1 MTTPTPNG
9 AAAPAAVATPE
20 AAPELAFAVESSA
33 ADMYASVP
41 TLLLR
46 LRIERLDGGPVR
58 SIGLNAQ
65 IRIAAT
71 RRAYD
76 ERSRERLVELFGG
89 GAQWARG
96 LRSLHWTNVT
106 VQVPPFTASTVVDVP
121 VICTYDF
128 EVTTAKYFHAL
139 EDGEVPLE
147 LLFSGTLFYA
157 GEGGALRIAHIP
169 WEKEAEHR
177 MPIAVWKEMMD
188 RYFPGSAWLR
198 LPRDSFDRLYAYRAR
213 NAHLTWESALEALLS
228 SAEEGSPRTE
238 EGPSS
243 AAGGHDA

>member
-1 MTTPTPNG
+1 MSTPNENG
-9 AAAPAAVATPE
+9 APAPAVLATAE

-33 ADMYASVP
+33 ADLYAAVP
-41 TLLLR
+41 TLVLR
-46 LRIERLDGGPVR
+46 LRVERLDGGPVR

-76 ERSRERLVELFGG
+76 ERSRERLVEVFGG
-89 GAQWARG
+89 GDQWARG
-96 LRSLHWTNVT
+96 LRSLLWANVT
-106 VQVPPFTASTVVDVP
+106 VQVPPFTASTLVDVP
-121 VICTYDF
+121 VTCTYDF

-139 EDGEVPLE
+139 EDGDVPLE
-147 LLFSGTLFYA
+147 LLFTGTLFYP
-157 GEGGALRIAHIP
+157 GEAGALRIAHIP

-198 LPRDSFDRLYAYRAR
+198 LSSDSFDRLYAYKAR
-213 NAHLTWESALEALLS
+213 NAHLTWESAVEGLLS
-228 SAEEGSPRTE
+228 SAGEGS
-238 EGPSS
+238 SS
-243 AAGGHDA
+243 AEKGSSRAGGDS